1 MEGKLERGW
10 KGEGR
15 WREIGKSG
23 GKEKDG
29 QGDAIGGLRFEDKK
43 GRHAIMT
50 EIKLYDRNKEKRD
63 KEMEKEREKPLK
75 TGLERV
81 SKS

>member
-1 MEGKLERGW
+1 MKEDGEKLERVMER
-10 KGEGR
+10 KKMS
-15 WREIGKSG
+15 RETRLVVS
-23 GKEKDG
+23 D
-29 QGDAIGGLRFEDKK
+29 LRTRK
-43 GRHAIMT
+43 GRRVRMT

-63 KEMEKEREKPLK
+63 KEMEKERERERPLK